1 MLVNEVPARAS
12 MAVLS
17 RELSAAAADGRLTSY
32 LDQPSRIDKLTVT
45 APHPYFVLDVD
56 DLPEKNLTPPDAYAG
71 WRYLLEVNRRV
82 VALVT
87 TTIDAGGVHRF
98 GGVGTGPAVTSV
110 VYAVHVA
117 DELLKGRPEEFR
129 LAAVDVP
136 AVHTVLLRVADPSGA
151 RTAYLPVG
159 LATSLHPVRLH
170 SGGEVVRELRR
181 MAGGVRKDRVSD
193 EPVGG

>member
-1 MLVNEVPARAS
+1 MLVNEAPARAS
-12 MAVLS
+12 MDVLS

-56 DLPEKNLTPPDAYAG
+56 DLPEKDLTPPDAYAG

-151 RTAYLPVG
+151 KTAYLPVG